1 MDLLDAL
8 NKIGFTE
15 YEAKVYLALLDE
27 SPTTGYQISK
37 SSSVPRSMV
46 YETLSRLAAR
56 GAVLEAIEGRST
68 LYRPL
73 PPNLLLNQH
82 QEEFD
87 RMVNRLREE
96 LGERY
101 LSSEED
107 SIWTIN
113 GLDAIYT
120 YAVNMVIN
128 AKRELY
134 LVLPDAALDVLEDS
148 IVASCQREVITN
160 SVLTGKN
167 KLNCGGVVIHPPLET
182 KLHGLADTLIVV
194 ADAQEVLIAD
204 TAHGRRSTITQNQN
218 LVMLARQFIWME
230 MFTQRINA
238 QLGPELMAKL
248 SPEDQAIL
256 QSQYEVT
263 SQ

>member
-1 MDLLDAL
+1 MDLLEAL

-27 SPTTGYQISK
+27 NPATGYQISK
-37 SSSVPRSMV
+37 TSTVPRSMV

-73 PPNLLLNQH
+73 PPDLLLNQH
-82 QEEFD
+82 KEEFD
-87 RMVNRLREE
+87 RMVDRLRGE

-107 SIWTIN
+107 SIWSIN
-113 GLDAIYT
+113 GTDAVYT
-120 YAVNMVIN
+120 YAVNMVDN
-128 AKRELY
+128 AERELY
-134 LVLPDAALDVLEDS
+134 LVLPDAALDILQDS
-148 IVASCQREVITN
+148 IEAACQRGVITE
-160 SVLTGKN
+160 SVLTGEEE
-167 KLNCGGVVIHPPLET
+167 LSCGEVVVHPPLET

-194 ADAQEVLIAD
+194 ADGQEVLIAD
-204 TAHGRRSTITQNQN
+204 TAQGRRSTITQNQN
-218 LVMLARQFIWME
+218 LVMIARQFIWME

-238 QLGPELMAKL
+238 QLRPELLAKL
-248 SPEDQAIL
+248 SPEDRAIL
-256 QSQYEVT
+256 QSQYEDA
-263 SQ
+263 S

>member
-1 MDLLDAL
+1 MDLLEAL

-27 SPTTGYQISK
+27 NPATGYQISK
-37 SSSVPRSMV
+37 TSTVPRSMV
-46 YETLSRLAAR
+46 YETLSRLATR

-73 PPNLLLNQH
+73 PPDLLLNQH
-82 QEEFD
+82 KEEFD
-87 RMVNRLREE
+87 RMVDRLREE

-107 SIWTIN
+107 SIWSIN
-113 GLDAIYT
+113 GTDAVYT
-120 YAVNMVIN
+120 YAINMVDN
-128 AKRELY
+128 AERELY
-134 LVLPDAALDVLEDS
+134 LVLPDAALDILQDS
-148 IVASCQREVITN
+148 IEAACQRGVITE
-160 SVLTGKN
+160 SVLTGEKE
-167 KLNCGGVVIHPPLET
+167 LSCGEVVVHPPLET

-194 ADAQEVLIAD
+194 ADGQEVLIAD

-218 LVMLARQFIWME
+218 LVMIARQFIWME

-238 QLGPELMAKL
+238 QLRPELLAKL
-248 SPEDQAIL
+248 SPEDRAIL
-256 QSQYEVT
+256 QSQYEDA
-263 SQ
+263 S